1 MKNSLDALSDK
12 LDRILG
18 QLKQIDGVAGSL
30 KAGGQG
36 AGGVMGGSLAPVSTV
51 AKPFSMGTAMQ
62 VAGTSLAALG
72 GVAVGL
78 SSMMPDFAST
88 ITRRAGFYQASVA
101 SGGRFSHGEIESS
114 VRLGLGGFSTS
125 AGSDAA
131 VAAMLTTRGM
141 VPGSATFSNTVT
153 AVGQAARYLNMPNE
167 VAASALE
174 GLTSGSMSANMMRN
188 FGVFTSD
195 PATGKAMG
203 QAQIFEQL
211 ARRFTGGGQVT
222 LEGTMESLRRG
233 NLGSNIRNSG
243 LDSAQQV
250 LLSQYMIDR
259 ARGVNM
265 DLEDPNAISNAMG
278 NRENPFAQQYRQF
291 SKDNELMERATEPYL
306 QGMAEASD
314 ALIVLKDA
322 VKDLPDTFYKLKA
335 NLEFFMGDSVGSG
348 AVTGATALLGGV
360 GGLAAMAGASFLG
373 NKLAN
378 TGGKKGG
385 TKGGK
390 APTAKAPGFRGAVGP
405 AAIASIAGAF
415 IGNAISGDAEQGSL
429 QSQLGNMTTYGSTG
443 AGIGAMIGSFIAPGV
458 GTAIGGLLGGLAGG
472 IYGFATGGDA
482 GNIDPGAQ
490 SKNWT
495 GAYGEPRP
503 YGAGVHT
510 GVDIAVPVGT
520 KVNAAMDGV
529 VSGSYWGSG
538 PLSRGLQ
545 IWIDH
550 AGGKRTLY
558 AHLSKSFVKKGQA
571 VSRGET
577 IALSGNTGLST
588 GPHLHFQLEINGK
601 HTNPNAYAGIVTGG
615 SGAIPS
621 MSSSG
626 AQNFADL
633 QNAVNLDGSSDS
645 SVVNSFLTTSLQGVA
660 GGTKSS
666 REIITSVLSSASGSL
681 ANISGSGSFSGV
693 NLPEPISGA
702 TQNSMGNSGRNRALQ
717 SVSPG
722 TGGGEGSP
730 IAQLSSEFQQQDSM
744 QTNSS
749 NRGSI
754 LGNKSSGAKV
764 TINLT
769 IASASEAEAK
779 RFAKLVKDQLEEDSM
794 LSSMGSK

>member
-1 MKNSLDALSDK
+1 
-12 LDRILG
+12 
-18 QLKQIDGVAGSL
+18 
-30 KAGGQG
+30 
-36 AGGVMGGSLAPVSTV
+36 
-51 AKPFSMGTAMQ
+51 MQ

-174 GLTSGSMSANMMRN
+174 GLTSGSTSANMMRN

-195 PATGKAMG
+195 PTTGKAMS

-211 ARRFTGGGQVT
+211 AQRFTGGGKVT

-348 AVTGATALLGGV
+348 AVTGATSLLGGA
-360 GGLAAMAGASFLG
+360 GSLASMAAGSFLG

-378 TGGKKGG
+378 TGGKQGGTKGG
-385 TKGGK
+385 TKGGGVPK
-390 APTAKAPGFRGAVGP
+390 SIRVGAPLAV
-405 AAIASIAGAF
+405 AATLG
-415 IGNAISGDAEQGSL
+415 GGMLGDVISGDSAQGSA
-429 QSQLGNMTTYGSTG
+429 QSQWGNAVGTAAQWGGT
-443 AGIGAMIGSFIAPGV
+443 GAMIGMMAGPKGA
-458 GTAIGGLLGGLAGG
+458 AIVGLLAALAGG
-472 IYGFATGGDA
+472 VYGFATGGDA
-482 GNIDPGAQ
+482 GNIDPGPQ

-495 GAYGEPRP
+495 GAYGEPRN

-577 IALSGNTGLST
+577 IALSGNTGFST

-615 SGAIPS
+615 SGTIPS

-702 TQNSMGNSGRNRALQ
+702 TQNRMGNSGRNRALQ
-717 SVSPG
+717 SASPG